1 MFSNEFLLIEISG
14 LDFTGQALLALLDH
28 YCKNKM
34 EHQSRLKYI
43 VIVSNIAAK
52 ICQKMLVSSGFFL
65 TNFVFPSS
73 ELKGL
78 QLWF

>member
-14 LDFTGQALLALLDH
+14 LDFTGQALLGPLPQ
-28 YCKNKM
+28 KENM

-52 ICQKMLVSSGFFL
+52 ICQKMLVSSGFF
-65 TNFVFPSS
+65 NQFCISI
-73 ELKGL
+73 
-78 QLWF
+78 